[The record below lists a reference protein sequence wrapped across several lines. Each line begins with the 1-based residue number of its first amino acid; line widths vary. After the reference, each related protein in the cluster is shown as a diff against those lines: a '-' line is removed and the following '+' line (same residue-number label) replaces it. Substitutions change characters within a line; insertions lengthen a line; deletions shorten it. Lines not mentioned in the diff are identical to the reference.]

1 MRNLQVGRLSLLVQR
16 HPGNSQLAEDVKQ
29 VLEEVPDDEDQDQ
42 EVGREAAEERVLMMM
57 RMENFGP
64 IGHSSKKVHL
74 AKMLTSQSVGAGLHC
89 GVSSILMRKHCVI

>member
-1 MRNLQVGRLSLLVQR
+1 MITAMRNLQVGRLSLLVQR

-42 EVGREAAEERVLMMM
+42 KVGREAAEERVLMMM
-57 RMENFGP
+57 RVENFGP

-74 AKMLTSQSVGAGLHC
+74 AKMLTSQSVGALGRMDFI
-89 GVSSILMRKHCVI
+89 VV